1 MDSLEQ
7 VKVSLKKLTQ
17 EGTNTYG
24 TSALVESLKTHCGMS
39 YRELHAHAKCSGAGM
54 TRWRSLDHGN
64 TKRFAPLV
72 SLAESLLVAEKSKTR
87 SEIPAV
93 SKATASYPSVK
104 EAIKALTLEH
114 LESRLCDALKIVLGT
129 PLEGC
134 SVQKVEMED
143 STVKLMLVLK

>member
-1 MDSLEQ
+1 MKTLEEIE
-7 VKVSLKKLTQ
+7 VSLKKLTQ
-17 EGTNTYG
+17 EGANTYG
-24 TSALVESLKTHCGMS
+24 TRALIESLKAHGVPYRKLKEVAHCS
-39 YRELHAHAKCSGAGM
+39 TAGL
-54 TRWRSLDHGN
+54 TRWRSLDRGN
-64 TKRFAPLV
+64 TQRFAPLV

-114 LESRLCDALKIVLGT
+114 LENRLCDALKIVLGT

-134 SVQKVEMED
+134 SVQKIEMED
-143 STVKLMLVLK
+143 NTVKLMLVLK